1 MQLTPTTDILCS
13 FKMGKHL
20 RNCKILHNPC
30 VFVRQFALKISH
42 NFFFLHPVRSPV
54 SKAWFSQRM
63 QAHEKEKFCS
73 LCLCLHQGCFHLE
86 MKAVMPV
93 LVLALLVKT
102 RFNGAF
108 STNPKLGFQET
119 INNVIY
125 CHVSNQ
131 FMRWKHFKSYTVEPQ
146 FSIWHGDSKIIL
158 LNWDII
164 VHKLPT

>member
-30 VFVRQFALKISH
+30 VFVGQFALKTHTI
-42 NFFFLHPVRSPV
+42 FFPALCKKPCN

-73 LCLCLHQGCFHLE
+73 LCLCLHQSCFHLE
-86 MKAVMPV
+86 MKAIMSVLV
-93 LVLALLVKT
+93 LVLALLMKT

-125 CHVSNQ
+125 RHVSNQ
-131 FMRWKHFKSYTVEPQ
+131 FTV
-146 FSIWHGDSKIIL
+146 HGME
-158 LNWDII
+158 
-164 VHKLPT
+164 TF